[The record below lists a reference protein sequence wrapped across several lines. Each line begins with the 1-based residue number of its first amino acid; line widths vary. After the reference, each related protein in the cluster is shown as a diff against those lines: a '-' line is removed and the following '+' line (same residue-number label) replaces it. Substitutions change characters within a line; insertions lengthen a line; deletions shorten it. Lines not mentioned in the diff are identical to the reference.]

1 MTRMFDLPHDP
12 KTYTMPLGDHLE
24 DLRKRLI
31 LALVVPIPLALVLFM
46 FSDGMVE
53 ILLEPLLEVQQRN
66 GYPQQ
71 VQVLSPPEFLL
82 MKIKLSVI
90 FAIVVSIPWII
101 MQVWLFIAPGLYPSE
116 RRYIHILFPGSVILT
131 VAGLLIMYVIM
142 LPIML
147 HVLMS
152 LTSGV
157 DMSPD
162 LIPMIQ
168 PDAMAS
174 GAATIPIMETP
185 PEAAHLG
192 QAWFDPK
199 TATLRMAV
207 GTSTPGS
214 LQILSVPLQGDAVVS
229 QVFQLTSFINF
240 VLLLLLGITV
250 AFQMPLVILL
260 LGWIGV
266 ATPEWLCKQRKYA
279 LLGCAILAALTTP
292 ADVISMFM
300 MLIPLYLLYELG
312 ILLLRLLPASRVGG
326 RDLDTEAS

>member
-1 MTRMFDLPHDP
+1 MFDLPHDP

-31 LALVVPIPLALVLFM
+31 LALIVPIPLALVLFM
-46 FSDGMVE
+46 FSDGLVE
-53 ILLEPLLEVQQRN
+53 VLLEPLLNVQARN

-82 MKIKLSVI
+82 MKIKLSLI
-90 FAIVVSIPWII
+90 FAIVVSVPWII
-101 MQVWLFIAPGLYPSE
+101 MQIWLFIAPGLYPNE

-131 VAGLLIMYVIM
+131 IAGLTIMYLIM

-157 DMSPD
+157 GVTPE

-168 PDAMAS
+168 PDAMVQ
-174 GAATIPIMETP
+174 GTATIPVMETA
-185 PEAAHLG
+185 PEAVQLG
-192 QAWFDPK
+192 QAWIDP
-199 TATLRMAV
+199 TTSTLRMAV
-207 GTSTPGS
+207 GSGVADQ

-240 VLLLLLGITV
+240 VLLLLLGITI

-260 LGWIGV
+260 LGWIGI
-266 ATPEWLCKQRKYA
+266 ATPEWLEKQRKYA
-279 LLGCAILAALTTP
+279 LLACAVLAALTTP
-292 ADVISMFM
+292 ADVISMFI

-312 ILLLRLLPASRVGG
+312 ILLLKLLPASRVGG
-326 RDLDTEAS
+326 RDLDPEST